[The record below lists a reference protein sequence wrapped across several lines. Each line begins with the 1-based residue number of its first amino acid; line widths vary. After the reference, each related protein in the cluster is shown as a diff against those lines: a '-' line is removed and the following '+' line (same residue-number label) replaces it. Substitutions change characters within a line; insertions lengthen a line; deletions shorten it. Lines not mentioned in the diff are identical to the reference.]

1 MPRVST
7 AARPSPQVI
16 AARSGCMIRVLSE
29 LQAAASA
36 VAHTSIMAVMAS
48 ALSRTW
54 PLLIRWTTVAMVSSS
69 LTATVLTARMTSSSV
84 TSWDLGM

>member
-16 AARSGCMIRVLSE
+16 AARSGDMIGILSGP
-29 LQAAASA
+29 QAAAST
-36 VAHTSIMAVMAS
+36 VAHTSIMAVIVS

-54 PLLIRWTTVAMVSSS
+54 PLLIRWTTVAMVSWS
-69 LTATVLTARMTSSSV
+69 LTATALTAWMTSSSV
-84 TSWDLGM
+84 TS